1 MASIIGLDVDTYEF
15 IVATLLLIVTGGT
28 AYLLAQKYGSQYGR
42 LFQGL
47 ILGALAF
54 GLDSNVALVYAFICT
69 VLGITDAV
77 ADENSSLAF
86 LDPSLA

>member
-1 MASIIGLDVDTYEF
+1 MAGIIGLDVDTYEF
-15 IVATLLLIVTGGT
+15 IIATLLLIVTGGT
-28 AYLLAQKYGSQYGR
+28 AYLLAQKYGGQYGR

-77 ADENSSLAF
+77 AIEDTSLAF